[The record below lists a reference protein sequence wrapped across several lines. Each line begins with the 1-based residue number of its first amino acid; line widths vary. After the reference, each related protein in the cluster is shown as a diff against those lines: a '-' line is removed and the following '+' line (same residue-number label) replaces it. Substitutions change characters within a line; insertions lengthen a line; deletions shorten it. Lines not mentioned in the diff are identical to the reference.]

1 MQSEAK
7 LLNILILKW
16 LNLQGWVELR
26 DIQEK
31 AIRPILSAKK
41 DVIISAATASG
52 KTEAAFLPAISK
64 ILDDKLP
71 GIRIIYISPLKALIN
86 DQFKR
91 LEMIAHT
98 LKINVTPWHGDVS
111 QGKKNKVFNLPEGII
126 LITPESFE
134 SLLINHNN
142 WCKERRKDC
151 ACW

>member
-52 KTEAAFLPAISK
+52 KTEAAFLPS
-64 ILDDKLP
+64 LE
-71 GIRIIYISPLKALIN
+71 
-86 DQFKR
+86 KR
-91 LEMIAHT
+91 ML
-98 LKINVTPWHGDVS
+98 V
-111 QGKKNKVFNLPEGII
+111 
-126 LITPESFE
+126 
-134 SLLINHNN
+134 SLLTRFSEYLFTAVLIGNI
-142 WCKERRKDC
+142 R
-151 ACW
+151 